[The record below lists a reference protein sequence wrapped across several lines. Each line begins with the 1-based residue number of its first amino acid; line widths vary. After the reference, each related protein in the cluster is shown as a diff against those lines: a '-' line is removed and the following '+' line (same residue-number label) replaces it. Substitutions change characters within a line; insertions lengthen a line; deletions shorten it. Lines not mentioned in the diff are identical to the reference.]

1 VLTAFALVLAR
12 VLGLFAAA
20 PVLGR
25 SELPL
30 RFKLLLC
37 ASLAG
42 ALLPAAAG
50 APIPVDAVAI
60 AGALASE
67 LALGYAIGLLARLL
81 LSAFHFAG
89 ELVAFQSGFA
99 ASQMFDVDTGQNG
112 TVIATLHLTLA
123 TLLLLAI
130 DGHHLLIRSLAASF
144 QSFPLGAPLESGV
157 LAESVLAAG
166 ADVFE
171 SGARIAAPLTGLM
184 LLLNAAIGFLNR
196 VMPQLSIFNVGFALT
211 LIGGLVGLLI
221 EIPEL
226 VFYFGVAF
234 AGLEDRLAALVGG

>member
-1 VLTAFALVLAR
+1 MLTAFALVLAR
-12 VLGLFAAA
+12 VLGLFASA

-25 SELPL
+25 GELPL
-30 RFKLLLC
+30 RFRLLLC

-50 APIPVDAVAI
+50 AQLPVDAVAI

-81 LSAFHFAG
+81 LSAFQFAG

-99 ASQMFDVDTGQNG
+99 AAQIFDVENQQNG
-112 TVIATLHLTLA
+112 TVIASLHLTLA
-123 TLLLLAI
+123 TLLLLAV
-130 DGHHLLIRSLAASF
+130 DGHHLLLRSLAASF
-144 QSFPLGAPLESGV
+144 ESFPLGAPLASDV
-157 LAESVLAAG
+157 LAESVMAAG

-171 SGARIAAPLTGLM
+171 SGARIAAPLTGLL

-196 VMPQLSIFNVGFALT
+196 VMPQLSIFNIGFALT
-211 LIGGLVGLLI
+211 VIGGLVGLVI

-226 VFYFGVAF
+226 VMFFQVAF
-234 AGLEDRLAALVGG
+234 AGLEDRLAGLLGG

>member
-1 VLTAFALVLAR
+1 MLTAFALVLAR

-20 PVLGR
+20 PVFGR

-30 RFKLLLC
+30 RFRLLIA

-50 APIPVDAVAI
+50 AVLPEDPVGL
-60 AGALASE
+60 AGAFSAE
-67 LALGYAIGLLARLL
+67 LALGYAIGLLARLV
-81 LSAFHFAG
+81 LSGFQFAG

-99 ASQMFDVDTGQNG
+99 AAQIFDVDTGANG

-123 TLLLLAI
+123 TLLLLAL
-130 DGHHLLIRSLAASF
+130 DGHHLLIRSLAASLE
-144 QSFPLGAPLESGV
+144 SFPLGAPLQSGL
-157 LAESVLAAG
+157 LAESVMAAG

-171 SGARIAAPLTGLM
+171 SGARIAAPLTGML

-196 VMPQLSIFNVGFALT
+196 VMPQLSIFNIGFAAT
-211 LIGGLVGLLI
+211 VIGGLVGLML

-226 VFYFGVAF
+226 VALFQLAF
-234 AGLEDRLAALVGG
+234 AGLEDRLASLFGS